1 MSCSANHSREATPV
15 IGDEPQRIPFTL
27 DRSSGV
33 TGSNVALGQG
43 ATVAAAAVGNAGATV
58 GGTKFAFAGAVPAGA
73 VSVGSA
79 GNERQITAP
88 VRYLIAPYCRESG
101 QSLRAAS
108 QSVQL
113 LGPQAIGRGLRGND
127 LFDFRRD
134 GQVVSCQYP
143 VQFDKHM
150 RVSNTCWRESSCAD
164 FVQPKAAKALASKE
178 AQTPTLEHFTL
189 ASDVLFAFGK
199 SSLGSMLPAG
209 KASLDKAIRRI
220 KRHRDVTEIRVV
232 GHTDR
237 IGPASENEPLSLAR
251 AESVREYLVARG
263 WDSRLVHTEGA
274 GSREPISHCPPG

>member
-1 MSCSANHSREATPV
+1 MKSHWFMALAAGVLAALALEGCVTAESPPRFADVRSATM
-15 IGDEPQRIPFTL
+15 T
-27 DRSSGV
+27 
-33 TGSNVALGQG
+33 
-43 ATVAAAAVGNAGATV
+43 
-58 GGTKFAFAGAVPAGA
+58 GGTFV
-73 VSVGSA
+73 
-79 GNERQITAP
+79 NLQN
-88 VRYLIAPYCRESG
+88 
-101 QSLRAAS
+101 LRNMNPGLTKD
-108 QSVQL
+108 QVYDL
-113 LGPQAIGRGLRGND
+113 LGPPHFSEGIIGVHVWNY

-134 GQVVSCQYP
+134 GQVVSCQYQ

-150 RVSNTCWRESSCAD
+150 RVSNTYWRESSCAD
-164 FVQPKAAKALASKE
+164 FVQPTAAKALASKE

-263 WDSRLVHTEGA
+263 LDSRLVHTEGA
-274 GSREPISHCPPG
+274 GSREPISHCPPGRNSSVIACLQPDRRVTITVKGRN